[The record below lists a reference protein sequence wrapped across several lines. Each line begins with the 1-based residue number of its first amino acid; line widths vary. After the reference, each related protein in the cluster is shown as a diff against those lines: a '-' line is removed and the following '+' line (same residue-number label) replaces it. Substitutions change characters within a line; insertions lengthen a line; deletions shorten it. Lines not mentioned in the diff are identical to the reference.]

1 MQNLKP
7 ILQSNKFLV
16 ILFVLTFLWC
26 LLSFSISSKS
36 IFSSEQ
42 TRIEGKIFSFK
53 VDGNFLSI
61 TVDAK
66 EKIQAFYY
74 FDSLEEKKRVEST
87 LGYGKKI
94 TLKGKLQKP
103 SSSSIPHTFDYKKY
117 LSYQKIYWTMSVDN
131 LHISDGGTIFEKIA

>member
-87 LGYGKKI
+87 LGTGKR
-94 TLKGKLQKP
+94 
-103 SSSSIPHTFDYKKY
+103 
-117 LSYQKIYWTMSVDN
+117 
-131 LHISDGGTIFEKIA
+131 